1 MASALHCYHSNMY
14 TCNDSVWWVQAP
26 LNPKFNAEAIQWGNQ
41 NSLLE
46 KLVQRIKCFGHKWR
60 QWFFYN
66 FIQQI
71 LTLRKEQFNNLTKK
85 CSCDP
90 IIKISCNL
98 IFGFVTKVTWQVPHV
113 EQELLTLSEHL
124 SQPWFLVGF
133 MLLDLKFSV

>member
-1 MASALHCYHSNMY
+1 VFDGSK
-14 TCNDSVWWVQAP
+14 P
-26 LNPKFNAEAIQWGNQ
+26 LWTQSLMQRLAIQWGNQ

-85 CSCDP
+85 RSCDP
-90 IIKISCNL
+90 IIKISCKL
-98 IFGFVTKVTWQVPHV
+98 IFGFVTKVTKKQKKSNMTGATCGAGTAYPFGAPAFNPGFWWGSCYYI
-113 EQELLTLSEHL
+113 LS
-124 SQPWFLVGF
+124 FLCNV
-133 MLLDLKFSV
+133 L